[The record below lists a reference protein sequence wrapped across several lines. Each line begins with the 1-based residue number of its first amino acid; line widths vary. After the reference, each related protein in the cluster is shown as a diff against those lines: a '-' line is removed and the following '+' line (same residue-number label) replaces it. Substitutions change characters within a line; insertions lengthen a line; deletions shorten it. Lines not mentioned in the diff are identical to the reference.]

1 MATISRITQIFKDLD
16 LLFSAHPNTKDVV
29 KKRDEDAIKQSVKNL
44 ILTQYYERPFHSEI
58 GSPVRG
64 LLFELA
70 TPLTV
75 HTLKRGI
82 IDTLTNFEP
91 RIRVLEVNVFMQ
103 DETNS
108 CDIVITYEI
117 IGLQT
122 TEELTITVERT
133 R

>member
-1 MATISRITQIFKDLD
+1 MVTITRQTQIFKDID
-16 LLFSAHPNTKDVV
+16 LLFTAHPNTKDVV
-29 KKRDEDAIKQSVKNL
+29 KKRNEEAIKQSVKSL

-82 IDTLTNFEP
+82 IDTLENFEP
-91 RIRVLEVNVFMQ
+91 RIRVLDVNIFMQ
-103 DETNS
+103 DEQNA
-108 CDIVITYEI
+108 CDISITYEI